1 MHDQLI
7 VAIEE
12 RQRTGVMQILELLNI
27 LLVNL

>member
-1 MHDQLI
+1 MYDQLI

-12 RQRTGVMQILELLNI
+12 GQRAGVMQILELLNI